1 MTDSRFTPAQQQA
14 LESAYD
20 KLGEQFDGVLI
31 VVMASVDAEG
41 SEQAQESVRCYYAG
55 GRTLAVGLA
64 SEAHHTIQ
72 NSVPSRPDS
81 EP

>member
-1 MTDSRFTPAQQQA
+1 MSEECHFNPAQREA
-14 LESAYD
+14 LEHAYE

-31 VVMASVDAEG
+31 VVMAEVAPITAE
-41 SEQAQESVRCYYAG
+41 ETQESVRCFYAG

-64 SEAHHTIQ
+64 AEAQHVLQ
-72 NSVPSRPDS
+72 NQTESDP